1 MGTSLTDTG
10 TAMDGSL
17 RKSRSLGGAL
27 GKGIKGIG
35 KRFGKLFRFFGKKRG
50 LAGLIIG
57 AGLGMASLLDTAKIG
72 ETVGTAFSKLT
83 GVVSN
88 FATSLKNVALKAAG
102 ATAKAVTKAL
112 ASVATIGAKIIPKKI
127 PTGGGRGAAN
137 AVEKAGDRA
146 KYLKGLSG
154 GGRGAANAVEKAGDR
169 AKYLKGLSPNRSAAK
184 LGAELSEAALK
195 KSLLKTGFGVVGK
208 AIPVAGAVL
217 GLGLAAWRALKG
229 DFVGATGEFAG
240 VFAPS
245 LVGLPLDLGLA
256 ARDIYYDQF
265 GVYPEAEKD
274 LSLAKSRM
282 GQITAFLRKQKPKAE
297 IQPSNSQSTP
307 MQFGAVTSG
316 NNRNL
321 NLVPNMAYD
330 YNSDGS
336 VSMGERRKA
345 GRAGLPDG
353 PAFINA
359 PVTNIV
365 TTNKSEKSYFSKAL
379 TMQDPIISS
388 AIGAH

>member
-1 MGTSLTDTG
+1 LTDTG

-146 KYLKGLSG
+146 KYLKGLS
-154 GGRGAANAVEKAGDR
+154 
-169 AKYLKGLSPNRSAAK
+169 PNRSAAK

-217 GLGLAAWRALKG
+217 GLGLAA
-229 DFVGATGEFAG
+229 
-240 VFAPS
+240 
-245 LVGLPLDLGLA
+245 
-256 ARDIYYDQF
+256 
-265 GVYPEAEKD
+265 
-274 LSLAKSRM
+274 
-282 GQITAFLRKQKPKAE
+282 
-297 IQPSNSQSTP
+297 
-307 MQFGAVTSG
+307 
-316 NNRNL
+316 
-321 NLVPNMAYD
+321 
-330 YNSDGS
+330 
-336 VSMGERRKA
+336 
-345 GRAGLPDG
+345 
-353 PAFINA
+353 
-359 PVTNIV
+359 
-365 TTNKSEKSYFSKAL
+365 
-379 TMQDPIISS
+379 
-388 AIGAH
+388 